1 MAHSGGAADAVAIGR
16 WLQLVMERSCSHGIA
31 YRRVISEPVA
41 IGPGRTATVLSGP
54 MALRSEVCGLTDGV
68 VVSHRFAVA

>member
-1 MAHSGGAADAVAIGR
+1 MMPIRRLHRILPRALRRLVPVTFIGYAFINSSTFV
-16 WLQLVMERSCSHGIA
+16 L
-31 YRRVISEPVA
+31 
-41 IGPGRTATVLSGP
+41 IGPGRTTTVLLDP